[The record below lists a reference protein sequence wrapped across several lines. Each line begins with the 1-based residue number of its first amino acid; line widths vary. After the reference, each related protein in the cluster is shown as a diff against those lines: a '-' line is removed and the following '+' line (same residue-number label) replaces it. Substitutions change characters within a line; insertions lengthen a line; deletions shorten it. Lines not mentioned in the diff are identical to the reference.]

1 MNEAELQSA
10 VQQLI
15 GKAMAAGECKYG
27 WPYQRIE
34 VYNGLVREALDLIR
48 AWDNGREWHIGQP
61 SSQFYV
67 NVPIGAGSSCP
78 NPNAAD
84 TGHNG

>member
-1 MNEAELQSA
+1 MNSDELQSA

-15 GKAMAAGECKYG
+15 GKAMAAGECRYA

-34 VYNGLVREALDLIR
+34 VYNNLVREAMELIQ

-61 SSQFYV
+61 SLRYYA
-67 NVPIGAGSSCP
+67 NAGSSHP
-78 NPNAAD
+78 NPFPSD
-84 TGHNG
+84 TGGHNG